1 MQTRMVEEFFATSLV
16 EAVSSYEKLL
26 DFLAQ
31 YLKFQAS
38 ESKENWYGH

>member
-16 EAVSSYEKLL
+16 EAVGSYEKLL
-26 DFLAQ
+26 DFLGQ
-31 YLKFQAS
+31 YLKFRAS